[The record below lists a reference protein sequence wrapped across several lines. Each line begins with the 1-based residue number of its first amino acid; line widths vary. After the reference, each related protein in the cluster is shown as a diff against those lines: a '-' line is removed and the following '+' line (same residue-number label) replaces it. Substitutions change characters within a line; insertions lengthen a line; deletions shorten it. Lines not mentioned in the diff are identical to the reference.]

1 MQSWLQYFFFYNLD
15 TGKLKLFVENFS
27 YFSSNCCKKKIVFSK
42 KKFFSFKNQNCSRA
56 GAVAFYTVI
65 FSVHM
70 NEMRVSVCHY
80 LMYIRNPSTWL
91 IQYICGVYR
100 KSTLYHSKRNTEQ
113 RQMAKWKRNGNN
125 NKKKTFK
132 QQKTFCTYKNCIHA
146 RHIQHRVNVETAKHE
161 ESDGERA
168 HSLYVYIIYCEV
180 YTIEHAHMN
189 GARICVK
196 HTCRCVRL
204 VIPMVLCVLLFFF
217 LFFSLLC
224 CCCFFFF
231 SFFSLL
237 FCFFPCFLEHQ
248 IGAKRNSC
256 RICLRGTL
264 ICRHILVS

>member
-1 MQSWLQYFFFYNLD
+1 
-15 TGKLKLFVENFS
+15 
-27 YFSSNCCKKKIVFSK
+27 
-42 KKFFSFKNQNCSRA
+42 
-56 GAVAFYTVI
+56 
-65 FSVHM
+65 M

-80 LMYIRNPSTWL
+80 LIYIRNPSTWL

-204 VIPMVLCVLLFFF
+204 VFQWCYV
-217 LFFSLLC
+217 C
-224 CCCFFFF
+224 CC
-231 SFFSLL
+231 SFFSSSLCSVAVASSFSLFFLSYFVFFLVFWNIRSEQSEIAAAFVCVVRSYVDIYLFHKFLL
-237 FCFFPCFLEHQ
+237 YQTAKHFVYLIIDEH
-248 IGAKRNSC
+248 
-256 RICLRGTL
+256 
-264 ICRHILVS
+264 